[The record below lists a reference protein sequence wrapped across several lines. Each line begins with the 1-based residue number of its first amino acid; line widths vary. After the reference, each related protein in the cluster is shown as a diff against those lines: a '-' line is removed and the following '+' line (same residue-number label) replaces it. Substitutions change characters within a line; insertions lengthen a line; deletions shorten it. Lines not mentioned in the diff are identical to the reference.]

1 MFHFFKRIF
10 DTSFRGK
17 RDYLTK
23 FTRPQFCLPFAQT
36 VNRPFCPSTCI
47 HGKQPANT
55 NVVKSTTSNTKIS
68 GNAWV
73 GEHFTLEGC
82 VPEDTQHWKNL
93 SNTSEFQAKP
103 SKDNLKTHSLQFH
116 DPTSFCA
123 GLINSF
129 VTVNFSNSII
139 IYKEKTKE
147 IMKMEIRWKTAH
159 FCILNS
165 PSKIIL
171 FEKQYQVFNTV
182 FHQQM
187 KHLTSAA
194 RRIFQHSSR
203 CFIWWWNTT
212 SHAWYI
218 TVKLFGLRLMNH
230 LN

>member
-116 DPTSFCA
+116 DPRSFCA

-147 IMKMEIRWKTAH
+147 IMSVWKSDEKLLIIASSILLLKSFCLRSNIKHSTQCFINRWNT
-159 FCILNS
+159 S
-165 PSKIIL
+165 PPL
-171 FEKQYQVFNTV
+171 RVVFSTFFSV
-182 FHQQM
+182 FHLVM
-187 KHLTSAA
+187 KHYVSCLIYYSKTFWAS
-194 RRIFQHSSR
+194 FDEPS
-203 CFIWWWNTT
+203 
-212 SHAWYI
+212 
-218 TVKLFGLRLMNH
+218 
-230 LN
+230 